1 VTAARANG
9 SAAPAAAIDE
19 RNVRRV
25 DEVMGGI
32 YARRADAAGPILP
45 RQERALRRSQTRP
58 PGTIMA
64 RMRPALARALA
75 AVLAS
80 VAAAAI
86 GAAPSRLAAQDAAAW
101 QGFAPTQAP
110 TWSAA
115 DLEFFLHG
123 SMSTEVVP
131 ERVFAAFR
139 GIYPDLLP
147 GDGFAAFGFVAG
159 ARVGEL
165 PVGVSRREVKH
176 LGSLP
181 SLGLNCAACH
191 TTELQ
196 VQGTSLQLLGSVGHL
211 DSEAFFGAVTVAGL
225 RTADP
230 GNMAAFLRE
239 ILRAADPARAAAALP
254 HLDQQLAQQ
263 KDAIAAAIAA
273 DPSGSKDLA
282 FGALRELQAAD
293 LALDGARVEAGVD
306 LAALARAYLRL
317 FHNMRAM
324 LHLPDQ
330 LPEKLPPTS
339 GPGRNDAFGYLSAV
353 LFRAPTEYAPV
364 KFGLLW
370 NTADRPWVDWDANAR
385 SPLGRNILTSLALG
399 APLLGRRAELD
410 LPLVQ
415 RHTALT
421 EVIRP
426 PAWPWSVD
434 RAAAARGERT
444 YKQRCAS
451 CHEGP
456 ETDSRLYEPKELGTD
471 ARRAKAFDSQRSGMF
486 NTFFANLQLDG
497 YEAPK
502 EPTMR
507 STQRYFAAGMAAV
520 WARAPYLHNGSVR
533 TLAELLSPPASRA
546 KSFRCGSRI
555 YDRERL
561 GFADDGTYVLDTAAP
576 GNGNGGHDYGTD
588 LADADKRDLLEYLK
602 TR

>member
-1 VTAARANG
+1 MRP
-9 SAAPAAAIDE
+9 APAAA
-19 RNVRRV
+19 
-25 DEVMGGI
+25 
-32 YARRADAAGPILP
+32 
-45 RQERALRRSQTRP
+45 
-58 PGTIMA
+58 
-64 RMRPALARALA
+64 LA
-75 AVLAS
+75 A
-80 VAAAAI
+80 AAAAI
-86 GAAPSRLAAQDAAAW
+86 VACAPPSRLAAQDPAAW
-101 QGFAPTQAP
+101 QGFAPAQAP

-139 GIYPDLLP
+139 AIYPDLLP
-147 GDGFAAFGFVAG
+147 GDGFAAFGFVAD
-159 ARVGEL
+159 ARSGQL

-196 VQGTSLQLLGSVGHL
+196 DQGTVVRLLGSVGHL
-211 DSEAFFGAVTVAGL
+211 DSEAFFGAVTAAEL

-230 GNMAAFLRE
+230 ANMAAFLRE
-239 ILRAADPARAAAALP
+239 LLRVADPAHAAAALP
-254 HLDQQLAQQ
+254 HLDRQLAQQ

-273 DPSGSKDLA
+273 DPSGGKDFA
-282 FGALRELQAAD
+282 FGALQELHAAD
-293 LALDGARVEAGVD
+293 LAFDGACIEAGVD
-306 LAALARAYLRL
+306 LAALARTYLRL

-324 LHLPDQ
+324 LHIPDQ
-330 LPEKLPPTS
+330 LPAKLPPTS
-339 GPGRNDAFGYLSAV
+339 GPGRNDAFGFLSAV

-370 NTADRPWVDWDANAR
+370 NTADRPWVDWDGNAR
-385 SPLGRNILTSLALG
+385 SPLGRNILTSIALG
-399 APLLGRRAELD
+399 APLLGRRAQLD
-410 LPLVQ
+410 LALVQ

-426 PAWPWSVD
+426 PAWPWPVD
-434 RAAAARGERT
+434 RAAAARGEPT

-456 ETDSRLYEPKELGTD
+456 ETDARLYDPKELGTD
-471 ARRAKAFDSQRSGMF
+471 ARRAKAFDSQHSGLF
-486 NTFFANLQLDG
+486 NGLFANLQLEG
-497 YEAPK
+497 FEAPK

-507 STQRYFAAGMAAV
+507 STQRYLAAGMAGV
-520 WARAPYLHNGSVR
+520 WARSPYLHNGSVR

-546 KSFRCGSRI
+546 KSFRSGSRI
-555 YDRERL
+555 YDREHC
-561 GFADDGTYVLDTAAP
+561 GFADDGTYVFDTAAP

-588 LADADKRDLLEYLK
+588 LADADRRDLLEYLK